1 MGAPALRLSRGR
13 GLSGLLVR
21 QSARRK
27 TRAVLFNSVQFL
39 IFFPLAVAGYFAL
52 PQRLRW
58 CWLLLLSYYFYMCWR
73 PEYVVLIVGSTAVDY
88 WAGLQMGKRR
98 SRRSRRPFLI
108 ASLAVNLGVLFAFKY
123 ANFFSESFEA
133 LLRQF
138 DVLVDFPGVNLL
150 LPVGISFYTFQ
161 SLGYSIDVYRGEV
174 RPERHF
180 GYFALYV
187 TYFPQLVAGPIERYS
202 HLAPQFRVTQRIEF
216 DRIAS
221 GLALMA
227 WGLFKKVVIADRLA
241 AFVDTA
247 YADPSGSSG
256 LGLLVASYA
265 FAVQIYCDFSGYS
278 DMAIGGARV
287 LGHDLRPNFRT
298 PYLATSISD
307 FWRRWHISLSTWFRD
322 YVYIPL
328 GGGRGTVRTIILAV
342 MMTFLV
348 SGLWHGANWTFVL
361 WGAFHGL
368 CLLGARARRGLFG
381 RLSKKRASHPVVR
394 GLSTLATFHIVL
406 VGWILFRSA
415 SVSEA
420 WTIFAKIFSLA
431 PGIAPDFVGSSAVLV
446 LLTGALCLLLVS
458 EFLANRER
466 IHRRFGEL
474 PLWFRSV
481 GWLAFLLATIVVG
494 AFDSQDFIYFQ
505 F

>member
-1 MGAPALRLSRGR
+1 M
-13 GLSGLLVR
+13 
-21 QSARRK
+21 
-27 TRAVLFNSVQFL
+27 QFL

-98 SRRSRRPFLI
+98 TRRSRRPFLI
-108 ASLAVNLGVLFAFKY
+108 ASLLVNLGVLFAFKY

-138 DVLVDFPGVNLL
+138 DVLVDLPGLNLL

-202 HLAPQFRVTQRIEF
+202 HLAPQFRETQRIEF

-227 WGLFKKVVIADRLA
+227 WGLFKKVVIADRLS

-247 YADPSGSSG
+247 YADPSLSSG
-256 LGLLVASYA
+256 GALLLASYA
-265 FAVQIYCDFSGYS
+265 FAIQIYCDFSGYS

-328 GGGRGTVRTIILAV
+328 GGGRGPMRTVIIAV
-342 MMTFLV
+342 MATFLV

-381 RLSKKRASHPVVR
+381 RLSKERAAHRFVR
-394 GLSTLATFHIVL
+394 GLSIVATFHIVL
-406 VGWILFRSA
+406 VGWILFRAA
-415 SVSEA
+415 SVGDA
-420 WTIFAKIFSLA
+420 WTILAKILSAAPGLA
-431 PGIAPDFVGSSAVLV
+431 PTYAGTPAILT
-446 LLTGALCLLLVS
+446 LLTGALVVLLIS
-458 EFLANRER
+458 ELLAGRESV
-466 IHRRFGEL
+466 HRRLGAL
-474 PLWFRSV
+474 PIWCRSL
-481 GWLAFLLATIVVG
+481 GWVAFLVATIVVG